1 MCYVKEEDLSVS
13 TGEEK
18 LWIPSKLIRI
28 IFDQGRPPENIGC
41 KNKGRKRVEQHQN
54 KTKHG
59 FSSLYMETTLSWLRN
74 ECLHVCS

>member
-28 IFDQGRPPENIGC
+28 IFDQGRPPENLDC
-41 KNKGRKRVEQHQN
+41 RRKGKQN
-54 KTKHG
+54 KTKQNKNKNKKQ
-59 FSSLYMETTLSWLRN
+59 EQQQNR
-74 ECLHVCS
+74 LHEH